1 MRVAR
6 RPAWSP
12 ASLAPVRGPRT
23 RGHSQFF
30 ATCPAGLAR
39 ILRDQLATVPGVDV
53 TARGSDGAS
62 DYVLFDAD
70 RPGRAAALRCRL
82 ADGVFAEAG
91 RARRTLDPA
100 VLAARCWQPESA
112 QRALSVWAEQVRPLS
127 AVMSFQVTTRVRT
140 GSGALRAGLRP
151 AMIDAIT
158 RYRPRWQPAA
168 SGELEIW
175 LSEWRDGELAAALR
189 LGGNR
194 SGPAF
199 LPAAVA
205 AAMVHLAREVVAGEV
220 VAGGASGVL
229 LDPCC
234 GQGTILTE
242 AVAAG
247 WTAEG
252 TDVPAPAVPGAT
264 VREGHASEILEP
276 DGSVDACVTRLGPDE
291 ALAPA
296 LAEMS
301 RVTRGGGAVV
311 VLAADI
317 PEHPPALRLRRQI
330 PVRLGSGRQVIW
342 VFRRQ

>member
-12 ASLAPVRGPRT
+12 ATLAPVRGPRT
-23 RGHSQFF
+23 RGHSQFL

-39 ILRDQLATVPGVDV
+39 ILRDQLATVTGIDV

-62 DYVLFDAD
+62 DYVLFEAD
-70 RPGRAAALRCRL
+70 RPGRAEALRCRL

-91 RARRTLDPA
+91 RAKRSPDPVA
-100 VLAARCWQPESA
+100 QAARCWQPESV

-140 GSGALRAGLRP
+140 GPQAPRAGLRR
-151 AMIDAIT
+151 AMIEAIT
-158 RYRPRWQPAA
+158 RYRPRWQPSA

-175 LSEWRDGELAAALR
+175 LSEWRDGELVTGLR

-194 SGPAF
+194 AGLAA

-205 AAMVHLAREVVAGEV
+205 AAMVHLAGEAG
-220 VAGGASGVL
+220 GVL
-229 LDPCC
+229 LDPSC
-234 GQGTILTE
+234 GPGTIVAE

-252 TDVPAPAVPGAT
+252 S
-264 VREGHASEILEP
+264 EGHASAILEP

-291 ALAPA
+291 DLAPA

-317 PEHPPALRLRRQI
+317 AEHPPALRLRRQV

-342 VFRRQ
+342 VFRRA